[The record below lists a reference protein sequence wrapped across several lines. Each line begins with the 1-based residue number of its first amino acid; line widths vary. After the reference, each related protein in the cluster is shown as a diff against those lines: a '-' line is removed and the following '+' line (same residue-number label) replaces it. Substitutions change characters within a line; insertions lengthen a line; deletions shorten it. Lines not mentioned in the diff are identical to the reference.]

1 MSDICISYRRADS
14 QAITGRIFD
23 RLTAYYGKEAIF
35 IDIDNIPVGTDFR
48 QHLAKTLRRATVL
61 LAIVG
66 PRWLGAGKGGPDRI
80 HEESDPVRVELETAL
95 RNGLAIIPVLIG
107 SRKMPSPNQLP
118 ESLKEFVYLN
128 AVSVDPGVDFDH
140 HMQRLITNIDAI
152 LAAKRKAR
160 TSAAQSVSARRNTT
174 QARPNRVSGQHS
186 SRPAPATPDSRER
199 RILAAGAS
207 PRPAESAQ
215 QPSGAEASKGK
226 GRGFLSGLPPRMRI
240 PLVAGAT
247 AVGLALLIFAFFA
260 LNTPDKG
267 PGSASASASSG
278 APAAGANKRAS
289 GKCSVEG
296 FSLDLRNCR

>member
-1 MSDICISYRRADS
+1 MLMSDICISYRRADS

-107 SRKMPSPNQLP
+107 NRKMPTATQVPA
-118 ESLKEFVYLN
+118 SLKEFVFIN
-128 AVSVDPGVDFDH
+128 AVTVDPGVDFDH
-140 HMQRLITNIDAI
+140 HIQRLISHIDTI
-152 LAAKRKAR
+152 LAAKGRAIGRAAESVAARRIGTTERPDR
-160 TSAAQSVSARRNTT
+160 TSQSD
-174 QARPNRVSGQHS
+174 HS
-186 SRPAPATPDSRER
+186 RAGRAGTDSRER
-199 RILAAGAS
+199 RIAAGKEAS
-207 PRPAESAQ
+207 EKAERFR
-215 QPSGAEASKGK
+215 QPSGGAVSTPERASL
-226 GRGFLSGLPPRMRI
+226 LSRLPSRMRI
-240 PLVAGAT
+240 PIFAGA
-247 AVGLALLIFAFFA
+247 AVLCFALLMLAFLA
-260 LNTPDKG
+260 WNGSDKS
-267 PGSASASASSG
+267 PTSLMA
-278 APAAGANKRAS
+278 APRAEVPAKT
-289 GKCSVEG
+289 GGRKCSVDG